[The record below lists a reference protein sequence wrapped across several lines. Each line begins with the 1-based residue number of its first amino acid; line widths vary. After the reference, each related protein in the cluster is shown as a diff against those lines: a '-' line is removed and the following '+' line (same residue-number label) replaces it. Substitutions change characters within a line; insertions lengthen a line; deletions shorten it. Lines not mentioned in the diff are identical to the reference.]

1 MKKIISMVVVLAT
14 LVVPTVT
21 AQKINDATFKAK
33 LEKSDA
39 EIANPKK
46 AAKVATWLN
55 RAKICSDAITAPTK
69 GLFAGLEES
78 MIAISVGTTPAEV
91 KDGVYDFERIKVHVK
106 NGKVL
111 AWTIKQEVLPNAY
124 EIASEAFK
132 KAYELDQASAPKIKS
147 GLETLINH
155 YSELG
160 SVSLDITEYE
170 TAIDVYLKAVELQKH
185 PAIGKVDPR
194 YYFFAGQLAAFLGA
208 QKPQYFVDGEKY
220 LTNALALNYDNSQT
234 NGNLYYFLFHCYYG
248 QREKGGDYLVK
259 AKNAL
264 LDGIEKFPT
273 NERILEGLIQ
283 LYTSEEG
290 IGNPADL
297 VERLDKNLA
306 EKPDNADLWFARG
319 QIFFKLKNFD
329 ECIKSF
335 LKINDLKPND
345 YDTNFYLGYFYMA
358 KGDET
363 NRAFNARLDSINSQ
377 EAYQAG
383 LKEVSNAY
391 MLALPWLE
399 KAMELKPDSVD
410 CAEYLKVLC
419 FRLRNEDGIMEKYN
433 KYNAIYK
440 KLKGIQ

>member
-21 AQKINDATFKAK
+21 AQKINDAVFKAK
-33 LEKSDA
+33 LEKSNAD
-39 EIANPKK
+39 IANPKK
-46 AAKVATWLN
+46 AGKAATWLN
-55 RAKICSDAITAPTK
+55 RGKICADAITEPTK
-69 GLFAGLEES
+69 NLFSGLEVS
-78 MIAISVGTTPAEV
+78 MLPMSIGVTPTEV
-91 KDGVYDFERIKVHVK
+91 KDNIHSFDWIDVYTKD
-106 NGKVL
+106 GKVI
-111 AWTIKQEVLPNAY
+111 AWSVKKEVLPGAY
-124 EIASEAFK
+124 EIAKEAFE
-132 KAYELDQASAPKIKS
+132 KAYELDPASAPKIKTA
-147 GLETLINH
+147 LEALINH

-160 SVSLDITEYE
+160 SVSLDITAYK
-170 TAIDVYLKAVELQKH
+170 TAIDVYMKAVQLQQN
-185 PAIGKVDPR
+185 PAIGKEDSR

-208 QKPQYFVDGEKY
+208 QEPQYFVDGEKY
-220 LTNALALNYDNSQT
+220 LTKANELGYKDEQ
-234 NGNLYYFLFHCYYG
+234 GNLYYFLFHCYYG
-248 QREKGGDYLVK
+248 QRAANKENLLK

-264 LDGIEKFPT
+264 LEGIEKYPR
-273 NERILEGLIQ
+273 NERIMEGLIQ

-297 VERLDKNLA
+297 VERIDKMLA

-319 QIFFKLKNFD
+319 QVFFKLKNFD
-329 ECIKSF
+329 ECINSF

-358 KGDET
+358 KGDEV

-377 EAYQAG
+377 EEYQAG
-383 LKEVSNAY
+383 LKEVNAAY
-391 MLALPWLE
+391 MKSLPWLE

-419 FRLRNEDGIMEKYN
+419 FRLRNEEGIMDKYN
-433 KYNAIYK
+433 KYNAIFK

>member
-1 MKKIISMVVVLAT
+1 MKKIISMVVVLAA

-21 AQKINDATFKAK
+21 AQKINEAGYKAK
-33 LEKSDA
+33 LEKSNAD
-39 EIANPKK
+39 IANPKK
-46 AAKVATWLN
+46 ASKAATWYN
-55 RAKICSDAITAPTK
+55 RGKLCADAIVEPTKSLFSGLDANMLAMSIGTAPIETK
-69 GLFAGLEES
+69 DNIQSFDWVDVHTKDNKV
-78 MIAISVGTTPAEV
+78 IAWKIKKEV
-91 KDGVYDFERIKVHVK
+91 FPD
-106 NGKVL
+106 
-111 AWTIKQEVLPNAY
+111 AY
-124 EIASEAFK
+124 NIAKEAFA
-132 KAYELDQASAPKIKS
+132 KAYELDPAMAPKIKTA
-147 GLETLINH
+147 LEALINH

-160 SVSLDITEYE
+160 SVSLDITEYK
-170 TAIDVYLKAVELQKH
+170 TAIDVYMKAVELQKN
-185 PAIGKVDPR
+185 PAIGKEDSR

-208 QKPQYFVDGEKY
+208 QEPQYFVDGEKY
-220 LTNALALNYDNSQT
+220 LTKANELGYKDEQ
-234 NGNLYYFLFHCYYG
+234 GNLYYFLFHCYYG
-248 QREKGGDYLVK
+248 QRAANKENLLK

-264 LDGIEKFPT
+264 LEGIEKYPR
-273 NERILEGLIQ
+273 NERIMEGLIQ

-297 VERLDKNLA
+297 VERIDKMLT

-319 QIFFKLKNFD
+319 QVFFKLKNFD
-329 ECIKSF
+329 ECINSF

-358 KGDET
+358 KGDEV
-363 NRAFNARLDSINSQ
+363 NRTFNARLDSINSQ
-377 EAYQAG
+377 EEYQAG
-383 LKEVSNAY
+383 LKEVNAAY
-391 MLALPWLE
+391 MKSLPWLE

>member
-21 AQKINDATFKAK
+21 AQKINDAVFKAK
-33 LEKSDA
+33 LEKSNAD
-39 EIANPKK
+39 IANPKK
-46 AAKVATWLN
+46 AGKAATWLN
-55 RAKICSDAITAPTK
+55 RGKICADAITEPTK
-69 GLFAGLEES
+69 NLFSGLEVS
-78 MIAISVGTTPAEV
+78 MLPMSIGVTPTEV
-91 KDGVYDFERIKVHVK
+91 KDNIHSFDWIDVYTKD
-106 NGKVL
+106 GKVI
-111 AWTIKQEVLPNAY
+111 AWSVKKEVLPGAY
-124 EIASEAFK
+124 EIAKEAFE
-132 KAYELDQASAPKIKS
+132 KAYELDPASAPKIKTA
-147 GLETLINH
+147 LEALINH

-160 SVSLDITEYE
+160 SVSLDITAYK
-170 TAIDVYLKAVELQKH
+170 TAIDVYMKAVQLQQN
-185 PAIGKVDPR
+185 PAIGKEDSR

-208 QKPQYFVDGEKY
+208 QEPQYFVDGEKY
-220 LTNALALNYDNSQT
+220 LTKANELGYKDEQ
-234 NGNLYYFLFHCYYG
+234 GNLYYFLFHCYYG
-248 QREKGGDYLVK
+248 QRAANKENLLK

-264 LDGIEKFPT
+264 LEGIEKYPR
-273 NERILEGLIQ
+273 NERIMEGLIQ

-297 VERLDKNLA
+297 VERIDKMLA

-319 QIFFKLKNFD
+319 QVFFKLKNFD
-329 ECIKSF
+329 ECINSF

-358 KGDET
+358 KGDEV

-377 EAYQAG
+377 EEYQAG
-383 LKEVSNAY
+383 LKEVNAAY
-391 MLALPWLE
+391 MKSLPWLE

-419 FRLRNEDGIMEKYN
+419 FRLRNEDGIMDKYN
-433 KYNAIYK
+433 KYNAIFK